1 MMKDTKERARYVI
14 INIILFLIILTLAIY
29 IYLIIQ
35 KNKESIIEGYEY
47 SINIIE
53 STLKAEKTNTDNY
66 TASKEY
72 LVIPNDDISL
82 SKEEYNFQQI
92 ANNKYYYNQLN
103 DDAKLIYDSIENN
116 LNNMKSG
123 TYQIKLPK
131 ELANVLKYE
140 GGATM
145 LDQNFQSAWD
155 ALSLDRT
162 DIFFIDVSKINLN
175 IKKITY
181 GSNTSY
187 SLSIVP
193 QDENGYLID
202 GLTDEKDVNSILN
215 KIKANRDSIIN
226 NIQGDT
232 YNKILEAHDWI
243 IENLEYS
250 SDVQNA
256 NAYNLYGAFIE
267 KSAVCEGYAEALKYV
282 LDELEIPC
290 ILVSGTATNSN
301 GITENHEWNYVE
313 LNEKWYAVDAT
324 WDDPILKGY
333 GYITN
338 STKHKYFLQGSK
350 TMDGNHTTLG
360 KITETGQE
368 FVYPVLEKN
377 EYKK

>member
-53 STLKAEKTNTDNY
+53 STLKAEKNNTDNY

-103 DDAKLIYDSIENN
+103 NDAKLIYDSIENN

-131 ELANVLKYE
+131 ELANVLKHE

-202 GLTDEKDVNSILN
+202 GLTDEEAVNSILN

-232 YNKILEAHDWI
+232 YNKILKAHDWI